1 MSAITKEDSI
11 RWVEQYGDYLYA
23 FALSRLHNKMLA
35 EDFVQET
42 LLSAFESREKFAEN
56 SSVKTWLTA
65 ILKHKIFDHYR
76 RTIRQVSFDSE
87 AEETAFFDKTGHW
100 RDSLSDWNLTPE
112 KLFEQKEFQTILQSC
127 LADLPENL
135 AAVFTLREIEGL
147 GTKEICGILSISQN
161 NLWVLLHR
169 ARLRLRQ
176 AIESRCFG
184 IKTRTEIL
192 NHTSEMVFS
201 I

>member
-11 RWVEQYGDYLYA
+11 RWLEQYGDYLYA
-23 FALSRLHNKMLA
+23 FALSRLHNEAVA

-42 LLSAFESREKFAEN
+42 LLSAFESREKFADN

-76 RTIRQVSFDSE
+76 RSLRQVSFDSE

-100 RDSLSDWNLTPE
+100 RESLSDWNITPE
-112 KLFEQKEFQTILQSC
+112 KLFERKEFQEILQNC
-127 LADLPENL
+127 LANMPENL
-135 AAVFTLREIEGL
+135 AAVFTLREFEGL
-147 GTKEICGILSISQN
+147 ETKEICEILNISPN

-169 ARLRLRQ
+169 SRLRLRQ

-192 NHTSEMVFS
+192 NHMSEIVFS
-201 I
+201 N

>member
-76 RTIRQVSFDSE
+76 RSIRQVSFDSE
-87 AEETAFFDKTGHW
+87 AEETAFFDETGHW